1 MIFLPDKIENFDKFI
16 NSPIPI
22 FEKKNFLNNEL
33 YDQLAASFPKED
45 LMTKKEHVGL
55 KVSLNNDCPTFQ
67 KVVSNNEP
75 WKTCYDNFNSK
86 KTVFLFLDLIK
97 SELDKIENRK
107 NLKNFFF
114 TSDMNKGFSKNL
126 YKRSKKTILDLF
138 YQSINISFEFS
149 IIKNNCHIPPHCDSR
164 KSILSMMLYFPD
176 KDFPDVDPKEINNLG
191 TNFYEKKKEGK
202 DDLFNGWKSDKLL
215 SEEGSLLFKEYFQPF
230 YKTSF
235 EGNTLYGFIKNEK
248 SWHDFSPFDFK
259 KEYRRKSININ
270 INLLK

>member
-75 WKTCYDNFNSK
+75 WKTFYDNFNSK

-191 TNFYEKKKEGK
+191 TNFYEKKKKEKMIFLMAGK
-202 DDLFNGWKSDKLL
+202 VTNFYQKRDHFYLKNIFNL
-215 SEEGSLLFKEYFQPF
+215 
-230 YKTSF
+230 
-235 EGNTLYGFIKNEK
+235 FIKLPSKEIHYMDLLKMKNLGMI
-248 SWHDFSPFDFK
+248 FPLLILK
-259 KEYRRKSININ
+259 KNTEE
-270 INLLK
+270 NLLI

>member
-75 WKTCYDNFNSK
+75 WKTFYDNFNSK

-114 TSDMNKGFSKNL
+114 TSDVNKGLCGAPARSRTADLLITNQLL
-126 YKRSKKTILDLF
+126 YQLSYKG
-138 YQSINISFEFS
+138 ISFT
-149 IIKNNCHIPPHCDSR
+149 NN
-164 KSILSMMLYFPD
+164 
-176 KDFPDVDPKEINNLG
+176 
-191 TNFYEKKKEGK
+191 
-202 DDLFNGWKSDKLL
+202 
-215 SEEGSLLFKEYFQPF
+215 
-230 YKTSF
+230 
-235 EGNTLYGFIKNEK
+235 
-248 SWHDFSPFDFK
+248 
-259 KEYRRKSININ
+259 
-270 INLLK
+270 